1 MDDEKHLS
9 GLRRDPGEPARPL
22 NYVRPGASAPDRRP
36 LPGIAG
42 LAGGFAVFFG
52 TVTAW
57 WPIGRLSESGFFL
70 GLLLVPIIAL
80 MVGLILRS
88 AFGWR
93 GVVAGVLIAMGLTI
107 LIPGIA
113 LLVICG
119 GMRL

>member
-1 MDDEKHLS
+1 
-9 GLRRDPGEPARPL
+9 
-22 NYVRPGASAPDRRP
+22 
-36 LPGIAG
+36 
-42 LAGGFAVFFG
+42 
-52 TVTAW
+52 
-57 WPIGRLSESGFFL
+57 
-70 GLLLVPIIAL
+70 VPIIAL

-119 GMRL
+119 GMRLK